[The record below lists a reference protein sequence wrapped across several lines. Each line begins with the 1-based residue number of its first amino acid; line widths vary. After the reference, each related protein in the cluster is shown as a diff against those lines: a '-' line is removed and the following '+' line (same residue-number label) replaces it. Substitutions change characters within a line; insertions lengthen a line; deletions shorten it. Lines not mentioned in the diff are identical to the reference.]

1 MSSFSER
8 LQKLQ
13 SEPATDPA
21 ASSNGKRKAE
31 PEESSADEADAKAPR
46 TKETEPPQSAEEIAM
61 NMFLSDAS
69 IPCPEAKH
77 SSGGSGSV
85 NAEGIVVRTNKIN
98 VQGKGGTVPKMQI
111 TVLVSKIIA
120 TCNNTTVTTGVPG
133 LAFGLPTKQ
142 LEASPEE
149 IAKDSNA
156 KGPLV
161 IDIEK
166 DSKAGYLGIIS
177 TSFYID
183 PQNAKPGKKG
193 PISGE
198 APSAEAC
205 TPGTRVLVTGISN
218 TFGKVDRDG
227 RLPLY
232 TNAKKIQ
239 PLQAPVPAGLA
250 AANLVEEACSPAV
263 QATSSLLLSS
273 CMHGFF
279 GLNYDQKALADQA
292 TCFTDKWEAVVNNT
306 AAKLDSIAAMYAGD
320 DAATIGSALQ
330 THATRIRGI
339 SPADAAQGTAIFDC
353 DMQKDCVTPY
363 VAPIVQRGMKPG
375 AVAGGMC
382 MALFDAKRR
391 SSLPTSFCDAIVANV
406 SFKGNLIQ
414 VDYRLF
420 FVGDKDMAIEAIQNQ
435 CNPLLKTKNVAASVK
450 MSKRSFGPEILGTVV
465 SSKIEMGTK
474 ELMFTMD
481 HTAIAHVFPRPADS
495 VSVDG
500 HFTPTVGYD
509 LVDGITKVGIAV
521 SEEWINSNMLGGRG
535 VLIHKHDDDAELVDP
550 AANIGPSPSLTKQYY
565 QAVSEGSFDF
575 DSLTPPEGK
584 TTKFYVIYS
593 GCSANVKN
601 APTVTTAVD
610 EGERH
615 LADIVPAVRDDGDI
629 KAFLK
634 NDALVY
640 AVAV

>member
-1 MSSFSER
+1 MPPS
-8 LQKLQ
+8 K
-13 SEPATDPA
+13 AT
-21 ASSNGKRKAE
+21 ASSSKSKRKAE
-31 PEESSADEADAKAPR
+31 PEESSADESDSKAPR
-46 TKETEPPQSAEEIAM
+46 TEETEQPQSAEDIVM
-61 NMFLSDAS
+61 SMFLSDAS

-77 SSGGSGSV
+77 SSGGGGSV
-85 NAEGIVVRTNKIN
+85 NAEGIVVRTNKIS
-98 VQGKGGTVPKMQI
+98 VQGKSGMVPKMQI
-111 TVLVSKIIA
+111 TVLISKIIA
-120 TCNNTTVTTGVPG
+120 TGNNTVVTTGIPG

-149 IAKDSNA
+149 VAKDANA

-161 IDIEK
+161 IDVEK
-166 DSKAGYLGIIS
+166 ESKAGYLGMIS
-177 TSFYID
+177 TSFYTD
-183 PQNAKPGKKG
+183 PQNSKSGKKG
-193 PISGE
+193 PTPGE

-239 PLQAPVPAGLA
+239 PLQAPVPPGLV
-250 AANLVEEACSPAV
+250 AANLIEEACSPAV

-279 GLNYDQKALADQA
+279 GLNYDQKALSYQA
-292 TCFTDKWEAVVNNT
+292 KCFTDKWESVIHNT
-306 AAKLDSIAAMYAGD
+306 AVKLDSIAAVHTGD
-320 DAATIGSALQ
+320 DAATIGSAVLA
-330 THATRIRGI
+330 HATRVRGI
-339 SPADAAQGTAIFDC
+339 SPSDAAQGMAIFNC
-353 DMQKDCVTPY
+353 DLQKDCVTPY
-363 VAPIVQRGMKPG
+363 VAAIVQRGVKPG
-375 AVAGGMC
+375 AVAGDMC

-391 SSLPTSFCDAIVANV
+391 SSLPTSFCDAIVADV

-420 FVGDKDMAIEAIQNQ
+420 FIGDKDMAIEAIQNKE
-435 CNPLLKTKNVAASVK
+435 NPLLKTANAAASVK

-474 ELMFTMD
+474 ELMFAMD

-495 VSVDG
+495 ISVDG
-500 HFTPTVGYD
+500 HFTPLVGYD

-521 SEEWINSNMLGGRG
+521 SQEWINSNMLGGRG
-535 VLIHKHDDDAELVDP
+535 VLIHKHNDDAELVDP
-550 AANIGPSPSLTKQYY
+550 AAGIGPSPSLTKQYY

-575 DSLTPPEGK
+575 DSLKPPERK
-584 TTKFYVIYS
+584 TTKFYVVYS

-601 APTVTTAVD
+601 TPTVATSVD

-615 LADIVPAVRDDGDI
+615 LADIVPAVRDDGDM

-634 NDALVY
+634 DDALVY

>member
-1 MSSFSER
+1 MP
-8 LQKLQ
+8 
-13 SEPATDPA
+13 PAKA
-21 ASSNGKRKAE
+21 SASSSKAKRKTE
-31 PEESSADEADAKAPR
+31 PEESSADEAEAKAPR
-46 TKETEPPQSAEEIAM
+46 IEQTEQPQSAEDIAM
-61 NMFLSDAS
+61 SMFLLDAS

-77 SSGGSGSV
+77 SSGGNGSV
-85 NAEGIVVRTNKIN
+85 NAEGIVVRTNKIS
-98 VQGKGGTVPKMQI
+98 VQGKSGMVPKMQI

-120 TCNNTTVTTGVPG
+120 TGNNTTVTTGVPG

-161 IDIEK
+161 VDIEK
-166 DSKAGYLGIIS
+166 DSKVGYLGMIS
-177 TSFYID
+177 TSFYTD
-183 PQNAKPGKKG
+183 PQNYKPGKKG
-193 PISGE
+193 PIPGE

-250 AANLVEEACSPAV
+250 AANLIEEACSPAV

-292 TCFTDKWEAVVNNT
+292 KCFMDKWDAVINNT
-306 AAKLDSIAAMYAGD
+306 AVKLDSIAAVHTGD
-320 DAATIGSALQ
+320 DADLVGSALLA
-330 THATRIRGI
+330 HATRIRGI
-339 SPADAAQGTAIFDC
+339 SPADAAQGMAIFEC

-363 VAPIVQRGMKPG
+363 IAPIVQRGMKPG
-375 AVAGGMC
+375 AIAGDMC

-391 SSLPTSFCDAIVANV
+391 SFLPTSFCDAIVAEV
-406 SFKGNLIQ
+406 SFRGNLII
-414 VDYRLF
+414 VFYRLF
-420 FVGDKDMAIEAIQNQ
+420 FIGDKDMAIEAIQNEG
-435 CNPLLKTKNVAASVK
+435 NPLLKTTNVAASVK
-450 MSKRSFGPEILGTVV
+450 ISKRSFGPEILGTVV
-465 SSKIEMGTK
+465 SSKIEMGTN
-474 ELMFTMD
+474 ELMFMMD
-481 HTAIAHVFPRPADS
+481 HTAIAHVFPSPADS

-521 SEEWINSNMLGGRG
+521 SDEWINANMLGGRG
-535 VLIHKHDDDAELVDP
+535 VLIHKHEDDAELVDP

-575 DSLTPPEGK
+575 DSLKPPEGK

-601 APTVTTAVD
+601 APTLTTSVD

-615 LADIVPAVRDDGDI
+615 LSDIVPAVRDDGDI

>member
-1 MSSFSER
+1 MPPT
-8 LQKLQ
+8 K
-13 SEPATDPA
+13 AT
-21 ASSNGKRKAE
+21 ASASKSKRKTE
-31 PEESSADEADAKAPR
+31 PEESSADESDSKVPR
-46 TKETEPPQSAEEIAM
+46 TDEPAQQPQSAEDIAM
-61 NMFLSDAS
+61 SMFLSDAS

-77 SSGGSGSV
+77 SSGGGGSV
-85 NAEGIVVRTNKIN
+85 NAEGIVVRTSKIS
-98 VQGKGGTVPKMQI
+98 VQGKSGMVPKMQI

-120 TCNNTTVTTGVPG
+120 TGNNTVVTTGVPG

-149 IAKDSNA
+149 IAKDANA

-161 IDIEK
+161 IDIE
-166 DSKAGYLGIIS
+166 SENKAGYIGMIS
-177 TSFYID
+177 TSFYTD
-183 PQNAKPGKKG
+183 PQNSKPGKKG
-193 PISGE
+193 PTPGE

-205 TPGTRVLVTGISN
+205 TPGTRVLVSGISN
-218 TFGKVDRDG
+218 TFGKVDREG

-239 PLQAPVPAGLA
+239 PLQGSVPPGLV
-250 AANLVEEACSPAV
+250 AANLIEEACSPAV

-279 GLNYDQKALADQA
+279 GLNYDQKALSDQA
-292 TCFTDKWEAVVNNT
+292 KCFTNKWEALIHNT
-306 AAKLDSIAAMYAGD
+306 AAKLDSIAVVHTGD
-320 DAATIGSALQ
+320 DAATIGSAILG
-330 THATRIRGI
+330 HANRVRGI
-339 SPADAAQGTAIFDC
+339 SPADAAQGMAIFNC

-363 VAPIVQRGMKPG
+363 VAPIVQRGVKPG
-375 AVAGGMC
+375 AVAGDMC
-382 MALFDAKRR
+382 MALFDSKRR
-391 SSLPTSFCDAIVANV
+391 ASLPSSFCDSIVADV

-420 FVGDKDMAIEAIQNQ
+420 FIGDKDAAIEAIQNKE
-435 CNPLLKTKNVAASVK
+435 NPLLKTTNAAASVK

-481 HTAIAHVFPRPADS
+481 HVAIAHVFPRPADS
-495 VSVDG
+495 ISVDG

-521 SEEWINSNMLGGRG
+521 SQEWINQNMLGGRG
-535 VLIHKHDDDAELVDP
+535 VLIHKHNDDAELVEP
-550 AANIGPSPSLTKQYY
+550 SAGIGPSPTVTKQFY

-575 DSLTPPEGK
+575 DSLKPPEGK
-584 TTKFYVIYS
+584 TIKFYVVYS
-593 GCSANVKN
+593 GCSANVKST
-601 APTVTTAVD
+601 PTIATSVD

-615 LADIVPAVRDDGDI
+615 LSDIIPAVRDDGDI

-634 NDALVY
+634 DDALVY
-640 AVAV
+640 AIAV

>member
-1 MSSFSER
+1 MP
-8 LQKLQ
+8 
-13 SEPATDPA
+13 PAKA
-21 ASSNGKRKAE
+21 SASSSKAKRKAE
-31 PEESSADEADAKAPR
+31 PEDLSADDSDSKAPR
-46 TKETEPPQSAEEIAM
+46 PEETEKPQSAEDIAM
-61 NMFLSDAS
+61 SMFLSDAS

-77 SSGGSGSV
+77 SSGGSGLV
-85 NAEGIVVRTNKIN
+85 NAEGIVVRANKIN
-98 VQGKGGTVPKMQI
+98 VQGKSGMVPKMQI
-111 TVLVSKIIA
+111 TVLIKKIMA
-120 TCNNTTVTTGVPG
+120 TGNNTVVTTGVPG

-149 IAKDSNA
+149 IAKDANA

-161 IDIEK
+161 IDIENE
-166 DSKAGYLGIIS
+166 SKAGYLGMIS
-177 TSFYID
+177 TSFYTD
-183 PQNAKPGKKG
+183 PQNSKPGKKG
-193 PISGE
+193 PTPGE

-218 TFGKVDRDG
+218 TFGKLDRDG

-239 PLQAPVPAGLA
+239 PLQAPVPPGLV
-250 AANLVEEACSPAV
+250 AANLIEEACSPAV
-263 QATSSLLLSS
+263 QATSALLLSS

-279 GLNYDQKALADQA
+279 GLKYDQKALADQA
-292 TCFTDKWEAVVNNT
+292 KCFTDKWESVIHNT
-306 AAKLDSIAAMYAGD
+306 AVKLDSIAAVHTGD
-320 DAATIGSALQ
+320 DAATIGSAVLA
-330 THATRIRGI
+330 HATRVRGI
-339 SPADAAQGTAIFDC
+339 SPSDAAQGMAIFNC
-353 DMQKDCVTPY
+353 DLQKDCVTPY
-363 VAPIVQRGMKPG
+363 VAPIVQRGVKPG
-375 AVAGGMC
+375 AVAGDMC

-391 SSLPTSFCDAIVANV
+391 SSLPTLFCDAIVADV

-420 FVGDKDMAIEAIQNQ
+420 FIGDKDMAIEAIQNKK
-435 CNPLLKTKNVAASVK
+435 NPLLKTTKAAASVK

-465 SSKIEMGTK
+465 ASKIEMGTM

-495 VSVDG
+495 ISVDG
-500 HFTPTVGYD
+500 HFTPLVGYD
-509 LVDGITKVGIAV
+509 IVDGITKVGIAV

-535 VLIHKHDDDAELVDP
+535 VLIHKHNDDAELVDP
-550 AANIGPSPSLTKQYY
+550 AAGIGPSPSLTKQYY
-565 QAVSEGSFDF
+565 QAVSEGSFEF
-575 DSLTPPEGK
+575 DSLKPPEGK
-584 TTKFYVIYS
+584 TTKFYVVYS

-601 APTVTTAVD
+601 TPTMATSVD

-615 LADIVPAVRDDGDI
+615 LADIVPAVRDDGNI

-634 NDALVY
+634 DDALVY

>member
-1 MSSFSER
+1 MPPSKATSSLS
-8 LQKLQ
+8 K
-13 SEPATDPA
+13 A
-21 ASSNGKRKAE
+21 KRKAE
-31 PEESSADEADAKAPR
+31 PEGSSADESDPKTPR
-46 TKETEPPQSAEEIAM
+46 NEETEQPQSAEDIAM
-61 NMFLSDAS
+61 SMFLSDAS

-77 SSGGSGSV
+77 SSGGGGSV
-85 NAEGIVVRTNKIN
+85 NAEGIVVRANKIS
-98 VQGKGGTVPKMQI
+98 VQGKTGMVPKMQI
-111 TVLVSKIIA
+111 TVLISKIIA
-120 TCNNTTVTTGVPG
+120 TGNNTVVTTGVPG

-149 IAKDSNA
+149 IAKDANA
-156 KGPLV
+156 RGPLV
-161 IDIEK
+161 VDIET
-166 DSKAGYLGIIS
+166 DSKAGYLGMIS
-177 TSFYID
+177 TSFYTD
-183 PQNAKPGKKG
+183 PQNSKPGKKG
-193 PISGE
+193 PTPGE

-239 PLQAPVPAGLA
+239 PLQAAVPPGLVA
-250 AANLVEEACSPAV
+250 VNLIEEACSPAV

-292 TCFTDKWEAVVNNT
+292 KCFMDKWESLVNNT
-306 AAKLDSIAAMYAGD
+306 AVKLDSIAAVHTGD
-320 DAATIGSALQ
+320 DAATVGSAILA
-330 THATRIRGI
+330 HATRVRGI
-339 SPADAAQGTAIFDC
+339 SPSDAAQGMAIFNC

-363 VAPIVQRGMKPG
+363 VAPIVQRGVKPG
-375 AVAGGMC
+375 AVAGDMC
-382 MALFDAKRR
+382 MALFDATRR
-391 SSLPTSFCDAIVANV
+391 SSLPTSFCDAIVADV

-420 FVGDKDMAIEAIQNQ
+420 FIGDKDMAIEAIQNQ
-435 CNPLLKTKNVAASVK
+435 ENPLLKTTNAAASVK
-450 MSKRSFGPEILGTVV
+450 MSKRSFGPETLGTVV

-495 VSVDG
+495 ISVDG
-500 HFTPTVGYD
+500 HFTSTVGYD

-521 SEEWINSNMLGGRG
+521 SQEWIDANMLGGRG
-535 VLIHKHDDDAELVDP
+535 VLIHKHNDDAELVDP
-550 AANIGPSPSLTKQYY
+550 TAGIGPAPSLTKQLY

-575 DSLTPPEGK
+575 DSLKPPEGK
-584 TTKFYVIYS
+584 TTKFYVVYS

-601 APTVTTAVD
+601 TPTVATSVD

-615 LADIVPAVRDDGDI
+615 LSDIVPAVRDDGDI

-634 NDALVY
+634 DDALVY